1 MYEARSLWAVVP
13 VSGLLVGMLTLA
25 MHLVHKAQGKKQ
37 QLPPYNREGMFVTLA
52 RFMDGT
58 MPDLILDNARTV
70 GKVFRLSMPELRRW
84 FVVCDPKLAKSILEN
99 HPEKPDL
106 YKSFDTLYPGV
117 SSMFSKRTHGE
128 NWESARKNLAK
139 AFSLTALTS
148 TLPQFDTKLQ
158 RLIAVFEE
166 AAGNKKSVDISAVM
180 LSFTFDFLTCS
191 MFDIDLDAMGD
202 GPTQGKEIL
211 HHMEFFLKEFY
222 LKQVF
227 NPFRKYMFWDPEI
240 RRAMKSAE
248 RFKNLNAKILS
259 DYRANH
265 SKEIA
270 EADASILGHI
280 VKGAYR
286 SDNERYAEMMAFLI
300 GGHDTTGL
308 TLSWILIEIARH
320 PRVWEKV
327 HAEIVTN
334 TPEGVFPI
342 PYAAMSR
349 LPYLDMVIKE
359 GMRLWPVGAL
369 GSIRETASD
378 IEFGDMVIPK
388 GVTVMLPFYAIT
400 REGIQVQYF
409 PPYSLNQFISSSL
422 ESRRVHS

>member
-1 MYEARSLWAVVP
+1 M
-13 VSGLLVGMLTLA
+13 SGLLVAMLTLA
-25 MHLVHKAQGKKQ
+25 MHLVHKAKEKRK
-37 QLPPYNREGMFVTLA
+37 LPPYNRESMFVTISRIL
-52 RFMDGT
+52 DGT
-58 MPDLILDNARTV
+58 VPDLILDNARTV

-84 FVVCDPKLAKSILEN
+84 FVVCDPKVAKSILEN

-106 YKSFDTLYPGV
+106 YKNLDVFNPGA
-117 SSMFSKRTHGE
+117 SSLFTKRTHGE

-148 TLPQFDTKLQ
+148 TLPQFDTKVR
-158 RLIAVFEE
+158 RLVTIFEDV
-166 AAGNKKSVDISAVM
+166 ASTQKSVDIVAVM
-180 LSFTFDFLTCS
+180 LNFTFDFLTCS
-191 MFDIDLDAMGD
+191 MFDIDLNAMGD
-202 GPTQGKEIL
+202 GSTEGKEIL
-211 HHMEFFLKEFY
+211 HHMDTALKEFC
-222 LKQVF
+222 LKQAF
-227 NPFRKYMFWDPEI
+227 NPLRKYMFWDGEV
-240 RRAMKSAE
+240 RRAKDSLK
-248 RFKNLNAKILS
+248 RFSDLNAKILS

-265 SKEIA
+265 SQEDE
-270 EADASILGHI
+270 EANTSILGHI
-280 VKGAYR
+280 VKGPYH
-286 SDNERYAEMMAFLI
+286 SDNERYAEMISFLI

-320 PRVWEKV
+320 PSVWEKV

-369 GSIRETASD
+369 GSIRETASE
-378 IEFGDMVIPK
+378 IELGDTVIPK

-400 REGIQVQYF
+400 RDGIQVQYF
-409 PPYSLNQFISSSL
+409 PPYSLK
-422 ESRRVHS
+422 